1 MDVALAKM
9 RKEVDILMDEMKE
22 EIQKFEQT
30 RFMAEYK
37 SKLMTAVGG
46 IWGEGLV
53 ECRDDGT
60 KRLIPIRS
68 IRKLLQAYRR
78 NLKMKYYGDPP
89 ELSKEEQE
97 NLEKFFGPGNN
108 SPDIEFELRQ
118 VWDVDLYV
126 KSYGAGPMKQFDD
139 HNPQYKSTLQR
150 MKLVVFGTLEYASKE
165 LKNDREVVLA
175 AVRQNRDSLQFASL
189 RLRCYYCFCC

>member
-1 MDVALAKM
+1 MMRKELAEMDVALAKM

-139 HNPQYKSTLQR
+139 FITDNPQYKSTLQR
-150 MKLVVFGTLEYASKE
+150 MKLVVFGT
-165 LKNDREVVLA
+165 
-175 AVRQNRDSLQFASL
+175 DS
-189 RLRCYYCFCC
+189 